1 MFDLNF
7 SKQKKYYK
15 SHITKD
21 YKFRINMLL
30 KLKKALIKY
39 EIEIANGL
47 YKDLR
52 KGLVEVY
59 TSEIGFVLNEINETI
74 KNLKKWMKREVVKG
88 DLLTFGSKSYIY
100 KEPYGTCLII
110 GTWNYPINLTFGP
123 LVGAIAGGNVA
134 IVKPSEVSHNTSLVI
149 EKIIKETF
157 NEEYITCVL
166 GGVEEVT
173 ELLNLPF
180 DKIFFTGAPNIGKI
194 IMEKASKN
202 LSNLTLEL
210 GGKSPCIV
218 HKDAKL
224 ITSIKRI
231 INGKFINN
239 GQTCV
244 APDYLLIHKD
254 IREDFIKL
262 FIKEIEKL
270 FGKDIISFP
279 HLTRIINKKHFNRLM
294 SYMDEGNII
303 FGGMGVEEELFISP
317 TLIEIENF
325 DSALMNEEIFGP
337 ILPIYTYEDLAEVE
351 EIVDKN
357 SNPLAF
363 YLFGQDSSL
372 IELIKNI
379 PFGGGCINDTINHMV
394 NRNLPFGG
402 RGRSGLGA
410 YHGRDTFRAFTH
422 RKSVLI
428 NKIPIEFKGKLLFT
442 DKYKNLI
449 KKIMIK

>member
-351 EIVDKN
+351 EIIDKN

-372 IELIKNI
+372 IELIKKI

>member
-351 EIVDKN
+351 EIIDKN